1 MDLQLKL
8 VQCISVACEFLAT
21 VLRILSRT
29 FALYSCECREN
40 FHVSRTGR
48 EGFKPV
54 KNFTQIF
61 SPKYFARLSRRSC
74 ECCEPVAA
82 KFLGIYNAKFSRLIR
97 MSCNSLE
104 KTCKHLATIW
114 QENKTK
120 RHSYEC
126 LATVVRMKI
135 SYIRGNVVS
144 HSHECLVVRHNFK
157 IRQKFA
163 KLSHKCPFIET
174 AT

>member
-1 MDLQLKL
+1 M
-8 VQCISVACEFLAT
+8 
-21 VLRILSRT
+21 
-29 FALYSCECREN
+29 
-40 FHVSRTGR
+40 SRTGR
-48 EGFKPV
+48 EGFKC
-54 KNFTQIF
+54 KFYANFFTEIF
-61 SPKYFARLSRRSC
+61 RKTVTTFV
-74 ECCEPVAA
+74 CCEPVAA
-82 KFLGIYNAKFSRLIR
+82 KFLGIYNEKFSRLIR

-135 SYIRGNVVS
+135 SYIRGNVVR
-144 HSHECLVVRHNFK
+144 HSHECLVVRYNFK